1 MHKLTKYLSLF
12 LLILLV
18 GCGSADSTP
27 KAEAPF
33 DYSERMNYKYDEA
46 LELFKSAEFTNIT
59 TEEISTTSED
69 KENVVTMVS
78 VDGSQLFS
86 KGKKYN
92 TDVPVVIT
100 YYALKDTEVKEE
112 TASED
117 NEPKTE
123 ESTQP
128 VMENYSADAESL
140 KKLAEDLF
148 KFEYSDL
155 DVTFDDFDEA
165 YVVSYTDDQIY
176 NTTSF
181 VNQNLNRYINY
192 CRFAYQINGLTHIRF
207 DVTLEGMD
215 QYGKDYNIIGVS
227 EIMRKDTF
235 EKFDWDNLF
244 LQNIWDVMNDESDYC
259 GIAPE
264 IISDIDTGKIA
275 YDNGGFS
282 DGCIY

>member
-1 MHKLTKYLSLF
+1 MRNHLKYFSLF
-12 LLILLV
+12 LLLLLM
-18 GCGSADSTP
+18 GCGSADSTL

-46 LELFKSAEFTNIT
+46 AELFKSAGFTNVAI
-59 TEEISTTSED
+59 EEISTTSQEKAD
-69 KENVVTMVS
+69 VVTKVS

-100 YYALKDTEVKEE
+100 YYALKDNEIKEE
-112 TASED
+112 AA
-117 NEPKTE
+117 E
-123 ESTQP
+123 EEEKLQA
-128 VMENYSADAESL
+128 EGIAQLAIEEYSADVESL
-140 KKLAEDLF
+140 KKLATELF
-148 KFEYSDL
+148 KFKYSNL

-176 NTTSF
+176 NITSF
-181 VNQNLNRYINY
+181 VNQNLSRYINF
-192 CRFAYQINGLTHIRF
+192 CRFAYQIDGLTHVRF
-207 DVTLEGMD
+207 DVTLEGID

-227 EIMRKDTF
+227 EIMRKETF
-235 EKFDWDNLF
+235 DKFDWDNLF
-244 LQNIWDVMNDESDYC
+244 LRNIWDVMNDESDYC

-264 IISDIDTGKIA
+264 IISDVDTSKIA
-275 YDNGGFS
+275 YDNGGYS